1 MRAGVGGL
9 LAVALVIAAGAAPA
23 GAQKAKDTLRL
34 TATEQIGA
42 ISYYLDPKPD
52 TVFETDLVYDGLV
65 SYDLAAGRLE
75 PLLAK
80 SWRRVDPRTVEFE
93 LREGVG
99 WHDGT
104 PFGAADVVATLR
116 WLADPATVLRFKQ
129 NWSWIESV
137 EALGPLRVRVTAHQ
151 STPFDLIRFAYVTA
165 ILPEHLSAKFTGKD
179 RARLPPI
186 GTGPYRVLQAEAAK
200 GIVLE
205 RNRDFRHGNAAKPG
219 TDVGRITIQTI
230 PEAGTRLAQL
240 LAGNLDLV
248 QQIPFDQAQGV
259 ARNPRFEVSIVQ
271 GRSFLYVAYDAKGR
285 SGAKP
290 VTDER
295 VRRALAMAIDRAPL
309 IEMQAGN
316 AKLRR
321 PEAMCWRDQQG
332 CDYSLPLPPYDPT
345 GARRLLAEAGYPD
358 GFEIEITTF
367 AGAVADL
374 AEAVAGQWY
383 KIGVRAKIDRR
394 TVISYRGKQ
403 RDGKIQVMVAAWPSG
418 NIPDVSGTVGAFF
431 IDGPT
436 DYSGDK
442 TLHAL
447 AHESETEMDPA
458 KRKEIGRR
466 MFDLATEKVYFVPIA
481 PYPSILVHTR
491 EVAVAASGRFTPF
504 GYEISDIRWK

>member
-1 MRAGVGGL
+1 
-9 LAVALVIAAGAAPA
+9 
-23 GAQKAKDTLRL
+23 
-34 TATEQIGA
+34 
-42 ISYYLDPKPD
+42 
-52 TVFETDLVYDGLV
+52 
-65 SYDLAAGRLE
+65 
-75 PLLAK
+75 
-80 SWRRVDPRTVEFE
+80 
-93 LREGVG
+93 
-99 WHDGT
+99 
-104 PFGAADVVATLR
+104 
-116 WLADPATVLRFKQ
+116 
-129 NWSWIESV
+129 
-137 EALGPLRVRVTAHQ
+137 
-151 STPFDLIRFAYVTA
+151 
-165 ILPEHLSAKFTGKD
+165 
-179 RARLPPI
+179 
-186 GTGPYRVLQAEAAK
+186 
-200 GIVLE
+200 
-205 RNRDFRHGNAAKPG
+205 
-219 TDVGRITIQTI
+219 
-230 PEAGTRLAQL
+230 
-240 LAGNLDLV
+240 
-248 QQIPFDQAQGV
+248 
-259 ARNPRFEVSIVQ
+259 
-271 GRSFLYVAYDAKGR
+271 
-285 SGAKP
+285 
-290 VTDER
+290 
-295 VRRALAMAIDRAPL
+295 
-309 IEMQAGN
+309 
-316 AKLRR
+316 
-321 PEAMCWRDQQG
+321 MCWRDQQG